1 MDELLYKLR
10 ENEQA
15 EIYDEIDDLSEFDD
29 DELRISNNNQNSFIQ
44 FKQYNV
50 YCYFNINK
58 EISFIFPIKT
68 DLFYINK
75 QYIYEL
81 IKNVVQ
87 KINNE
92 KIVIAYNS
100 TKYIISLKD
109 VEDDENADFYAKN
122 YEIKS
127 CKKKNFMPKDDS
139 PSFSSYSLLNTIENE
154 NISFVTKSPL
164 NIMVREKCEI
174 NGEEN
179 KSKYNIDDEFDD

>member
-1 MDELLYKLR
+1 MDELLSKLR

-15 EIYDEIDDLSEFDD
+15 EIYDEADDLSEFDD
-29 DELRISNNNQNSFIQ
+29 DELIISNNNQNSFIQ

-58 EISFIFPIKT
+58 DISFIFPIKT

-81 IKNVVQ
+81 IKNVVK
-87 KINNE
+87 KINSQE
-92 KIVIAYNS
+92 IVITYNS
-100 TKYIISLKD
+100 AKCIISLKD
-109 VEDDENADFYAKN
+109 VEEDENFDFYIKN
-122 YEIKS
+122 YEIKP

-139 PSFSSYSLLNTIENE
+139 PSYSSYSLLNCIENE
-154 NISFVTKSPL
+154 NISFVLKNPM
-164 NIMVREKCEI
+164 NIMIREKYEK

-179 KSKYNIDDEFDD
+179 KFKYNIDDEFDD

>member
-1 MDELLYKLR
+1 MDELLSKLR

-15 EIYDEIDDLSEFDD
+15 EIYDEADDLSEFDD
-29 DELRISNNNQNSFIQ
+29 DELIISNNNQNSFIQ

-58 EISFIFPIKT
+58 DISFIFPIKT

-81 IKNVVQ
+81 IKNVVK
-87 KINNE
+87 KINSQE
-92 KIVIAYNS
+92 IVITYNS
-100 TKYIISLKD
+100 AKCIISLKD
-109 VEDDENADFYAKN
+109 VEEDENFDFYIKN
-122 YEIKS
+122 YEIKP

-139 PSFSSYSLLNTIENE
+139 PSYSSFSLLNCIENE
-154 NISFVTKSPL
+154 NISFVLKNPM
-164 NIMVREKCEI
+164 NIMIREKYEK

-179 KSKYNIDDEFDD
+179 KFKYNIDDEFDD

>member
-1 MDELLYKLR
+1 MDELLSKLR
-10 ENEQA
+10 ENEQK
-15 EIYDEIDDLSEFDD
+15 EIYDETDDLSEFDG
-29 DELRISNNNQNSFIQ
+29 DELNISNNNQNNFIQ

-58 EISFIFPIKT
+58 DNSFIFPIKT
-68 DLFYINK
+68 DLFNINK

-81 IKNVVQ
+81 IKSVVK

-92 KIVIAYNS
+92 KIVITNNS

-109 VEDDENADFYAKN
+109 VEDDENIDFYIKN
-122 YEIKS
+122 YEIKP

-139 PSFSSYSLLNTIENE
+139 PSYSSYSLLNNIEKE
-154 NISFVTKSPL
+154 NISFILKNPL
-164 NIMVREKCEI
+164 NIMLREKYEI
-174 NGEEN
+174 NEEEN